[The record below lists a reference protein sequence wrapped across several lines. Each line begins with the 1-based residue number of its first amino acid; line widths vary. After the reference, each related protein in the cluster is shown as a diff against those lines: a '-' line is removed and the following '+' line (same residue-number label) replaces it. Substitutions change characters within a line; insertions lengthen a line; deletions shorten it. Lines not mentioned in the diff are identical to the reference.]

1 MPSFTYSSCS
11 TTNMVVEEL
20 LELLIDKVDGD
31 LLEAVVLEDLEA
43 GDVEDSTEV
52 GFLQA
57 GIDEGVVALLNQ
69 PLEETVKDGPGN
81 ATDGSSGLIAG
92 LTLGHPLGADLDPGL
107 AEHLDHLERVD
118 LERASCFS
126 RESVRT
132 NELAL
137 SLVVTTLGL
146 ELDSTTG
153 HHTGGQHVAVKLLLV
168 GESKHVEGIL
178 GVEELFI
185 VVDGIDLGLALG
197 HMDVI
202 VDVVRDEA
210 LGSKAA

>member
-57 GIDEGVVALLNQ
+57 GIYEGVVALLNQ

-81 ATDGSSGLIAG
+81 ATDGSSRLIAS

-107 AEHLDHLERVD
+107 AEHLDHLERGD
-118 LERASCFS
+118 LERASSLS

-137 SLVVTTLGL
+137 SLVVAALGL
-146 ELDSTTG
+146 ELDTTTG
-153 HHTGGQHVAVKLLLV
+153 HHAGGQHVTVKLLLRA
-168 GESKHVEGIL
+168 ESKNVESIL
-178 GVEELFI
+178 SVLKLLI
-185 VVDGIDLGLALG
+185 VIDRVHLGLDLRDV
-197 HMDVI
+197 DVI
-202 VDVVRDEA
+202 VDV
-210 LGSKAA
+210 